1 MNGEIVNYATQR
13 SEAMMA
19 LAFLATLYFG
29 VRAITAERSASWY
42 AASIVACAF
51 GMACKESMV
60 VAPVL
65 VSRNTR
71 AQGVGQ
77 GRDGRGSPMRCS
89 RWDAGLKP
97 SLATPTTFGL
107 RLGIRQRCSVWGW
120 RSPSWVGSGGR
131 LCVGG
136 ESAAHRCGGAREPGL
151 RASEHRQGP
160 GVGEGVPV
168 SGGTRAGP

>member
-1 MNGEIVNYATQR
+1 MPAYLKRQESGVATLLALLWVVHPMNGEIVNYATQR

-29 VRAITAERSASWY
+29 VRAITAERSPSWY

-77 GRDGRGSPMRCS
+77 GRDGRARRCAV
-89 RWDAGLKP
+89 RD
-97 SLATPTTFGL
+97 
-107 RLGIRQRCSVWGW
+107 
-120 RSPSWVGSGGR
+120 
-131 LCVGG
+131 
-136 ESAAHRCGGAREPGL
+136 
-151 RASEHRQGP
+151 
-160 GVGEGVPV
+160 
-168 SGGTRAGP
+168 GTLV